1 MRRRAF
7 LSSVV
12 FLVWGLVVTGWS
24 VGAEPSWQAGLAK
37 AKITPEAG
45 LWMAGYAARDHGAE
59 GTMHNL
65 WIKALALADADGH
78 KAVLVSL
85 DLLGLPGA
93 MYANVC
99 GRIKDRCGLDR
110 ADVMFCCSHTHSGPV
125 LSEALLDIYPL
136 DDQQIARIEKYSAE
150 LESKLVDTVA
160 RALAKMEPVKLAVGS
175 SSATF
180 GANRRGL
187 RSGAT
192 GEAAPVDKFVPVVAV
207 RSEQGDLQAVV
218 FGYACHATTLSDYE
232 WNGDY
237 PGFTQ
242 LAVEERFPG
251 AQAMFVAGCGADQNP
266 NPRRT
271 VELCRQHG
279 LALADAVCQTLQEP
293 MEPVSSEL
301 ATAIELIDLPFG
313 EQPTDEYL
321 EKTAQGNDYAARWAS
336 RLLKQKQAGQP
347 FAKSYPA
354 YPVQVWQ
361 LGDFRLIALGG
372 EVVVDY
378 VLKLRER
385 LGPNTWVAGYSND
398 VMAYIPSARVRAEGG
413 YEAGAFS
420 VYGLPA
426 ISWGADIEDRILA
439 AAEKLSRQLEPVGV
453 E

>member
-1 MRRRAF
+1 MRRRVF

-12 FLVWGLVVTGWS
+12 FLVWGLVVVGGS
-24 VGAEPSWQAGLAK
+24 IGAEPSWQAGLAK

-59 GTMHNL
+59 GTMHDL
-65 WIKALALADADGH
+65 WIKALALSDADGK

-93 MYANVC
+93 MYENVC
-99 GRIKDRCGLDR
+99 SKIKERCGLDR

-160 RALAKMEPVKLAVGS
+160 KALEKMEPVELAVGS
-175 SSATF
+175 SSTTF

-187 RSGAT
+187 RTGAT
-192 GEAAPVDKFVPVVAV
+192 GATAPVDKFVPVVAV
-207 RSEQGDLQAVV
+207 RSEQGDLRAVV

-251 AQAMFVAGCGADQNP
+251 AQVMFVAGCGADQNP

-279 LALADAVCQTLQEP
+279 LALADAVCQALEEP
-293 MEPVSSEL
+293 MEPISPEL
-301 ATAIELIDLPFG
+301 ATVIELIDLPFG

-321 EKTAQGNDYAARWAS
+321 EKTAQGSDYAARWAR

-347 FAKSYPA
+347 FVKSYPA

-378 VLKLRER
+378 VLKLREQ

-426 ISWGADIEDRILA
+426 MSWGADIEDRILA
-439 AAEKLSRQLEPVGV
+439 AAEKLSRQVEPVGV
-453 E
+453 K